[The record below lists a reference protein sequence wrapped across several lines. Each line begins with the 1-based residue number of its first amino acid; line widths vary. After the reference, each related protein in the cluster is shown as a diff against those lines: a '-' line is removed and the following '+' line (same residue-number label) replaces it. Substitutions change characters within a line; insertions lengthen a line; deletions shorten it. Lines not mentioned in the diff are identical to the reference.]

1 MCMES
6 CFPDRLKYV
15 EVAALLKGLDN
26 LNEENYRPVRV
37 STALSKLQKYLKKV
51 SFVQMSSYF
60 YLYSQK
66 FCPVL
71 DLHIAVKPFY

>member
-37 STALSKLQKYLKKV
+37 STALSKLQKYLKK
-51 SFVQMSSYF
+51 SR
-60 YLYSQK
+60 LYK
-66 FCPVL
+66 CH
-71 DLHIAVKPFY
+71 HIFIYILKNSVRS